1 MDDLRVFE
9 ERLGFQFEDYSLLQ
23 RALTH
28 RSFVNENPHE
38 TQKDNER
45 LEFLGDSIID
55 FVVAAYL
62 FDHFPDM
69 DEGQLTILRSAL
81 VRTNTLAGLARN
93 LGVGQALQLGI
104 GEDEGGGR
112 ERLPNLCAAL
122 EAIVGAIYLDQ
133 GMEKAEQWIVALIP
147 PILEQIIDSED
158 HLDAK
163 SSFQIWSQAQNNI
176 TPNYQVISSEGP
188 DHDKRFK
195 VAVLVGD
202 EIWGTGI
209 GSSKQSAAQE
219 AARSAL
225 EKVEKLTTNSDS

>member
-1 MDDLRVFE
+1 MEDLREFE
-9 ERLGFQFEDYSLLQ
+9 ARLDFQFEDYSLLQ

-28 RSFVNENPHE
+28 RSFVNENPQE
-38 TQKDNER
+38 NQQDNER
-45 LEFLGDSIID
+45 LEFLGDAVID

-69 DEGQLTILRSAL
+69 DEGQLTMLRSAL
-81 VRTNTLAGLARN
+81 VRTNTLAGIAQQ
-93 LGVGQALQLGI
+93 LGVGLALHLGI

-112 ERLPNLCAAL
+112 ERLPNLCAAF

-133 GMEKAEQWIVALIP
+133 GLDKAEQWIVALIP
-147 PILEQIIDSED
+147 PVLEQIIAAED
-158 HLDAK
+158 HIDAK
-163 SSFQIWSQAQNNI
+163 SGFQIWSQAQHNI

-188 DHDKRFK
+188 DHDKRFT

-209 GSSKQSAAQE
+209 GSSKQLAAQE

-225 EKVEKLTTNSDS
+225 DQVEKAAATVDS

>member
-1 MDDLRVFE
+1 MEDLREFE
-9 ERLGFQFEDYSLLQ
+9 ERLDFQFEDYSLLQ

-28 RSFVNENPHE
+28 RSFVNENPQE
-38 TQKDNER
+38 NQQDNER
-45 LEFLGDSIID
+45 LEFLGDAVID

-69 DEGQLTILRSAL
+69 DEGQLTMLRSAL
-81 VRTNTLAGLARN
+81 VRTNTLAEIAQQ
-93 LGVGQALQLGI
+93 LGVGQALHLGI

-133 GMEKAEQWIVALIP
+133 GLDKAEQWIVALIP
-147 PILEQIIDSED
+147 PVLEQIIASEN
-158 HLDAK
+158 HIDAK
-163 SSFQIWSQAQNNI
+163 SGFQIWSQAQHNI

-188 DHDKRFK
+188 DHDKRFT
-195 VAVLVGD
+195 VAVLLGD

-209 GSSKQSAAQE
+209 GSSKQLAAQK

-225 EKVEKLTTNSDS
+225 DRVEKAAATVDS

>member
-1 MDDLRVFE
+1 MEDLREFE
-9 ERLGFQFEDYSLLQ
+9 ERLDFQFEDYSLLQ

-28 RSFVNENPHE
+28 RSFVNENPQE
-38 TQKDNER
+38 PQEDNER
-45 LEFLGDSIID
+45 LEFLGDAVID

-69 DEGQLTILRSAL
+69 DEGQLTMLRSAL
-81 VRTNTLAGLARN
+81 VRTNTLAGIAQQ

-112 ERLPNLCAAL
+112 ERLPNLCAAF

-133 GMEKAEQWIVALIP
+133 GLDRAEQWIVALIP
-147 PILEQIIDSED
+147 PVLEQIIAAED
-158 HLDAK
+158 HIDAK
-163 SSFQIWSQAQNNI
+163 SGFQIWSQAQHNI
-176 TPNYQVISSEGP
+176 TPSYQVISAEGP
-188 DHDKRFK
+188 DHDKRFT

-209 GSSKQSAAQE
+209 GSSKQSAAQK

-225 EKVEKLTTNSDS
+225 DLVEKSAIAVDS

>member
-1 MDDLRVFE
+1 MEDLREFE
-9 ERLGFQFEDYSLLQ
+9 ERLDFQFEDYSLLQ

-28 RSFVNENPHE
+28 RSFVNENPQE
-38 TQKDNER
+38 NQQDNER
-45 LEFLGDSIID
+45 LEFLGDSVID

-69 DEGQLTILRSAL
+69 DEGQLTMLRSAL
-81 VRTNTLAGLARN
+81 VRTNTLAGIARK

-112 ERLPNLCAAL
+112 ERLPNLCAAF

-133 GMEKAEQWIVALIP
+133 GLDKAEQWIVALIP
-147 PILEQIIDSED
+147 PVLEQIIAAED
-158 HLDAK
+158 HIDAK
-163 SSFQIWSQAQNNI
+163 SGFQIWSQAQHNI
-176 TPNYQVISSEGP
+176 TPSYQVISSEGP
-188 DHDKRFK
+188 DHDKRFT

-209 GSSKQSAAQE
+209 GSSKQSAAQK

-225 EKVEKLTTNSDS
+225 DQVEKEVAAVDS